1 MNPVPASIGDDILE
15 SSVWEALSLTGHEV
29 KPDDLEVCHRLK
41 KKDIVIVKSKCW
53 KQKRNILIN
62 RKNLRN
68 KSDVLNQLKALSTSP
83 IVL

>member
-15 SSVWEALSLTGHEV
+15 ISVCEALSLTGHEV
-29 KPDDLEVCHRLK
+29 KPDDLEACHRLK

-68 KSDVLNQLKALSTSP
+68 KSDVLINLKLCP
-83 IVL
+83 LVQ